1 MGIYIYMKSINSE
14 TNQEKIHNFRD
25 DYLIDQ
31 ELGDHNYIE
40 KIFKFNGY
48 NFQLISLNIPQKNAF
63 RSMTIFNKN
72 QNFLRTKFNLQNDN
86 EVFKE
91 TVMKNIV
98 NAIRANLDYIKIK
111 YPDKNQV
118 LQGSGKIPVTN
129 DEIFKKHFK
138 EEFGL
143 YPDTQIFLRVATHG
157 KDKKLYSQLTNEEI
171 EKLKNEDK
179 YNVILFKERFPD
191 DYYLDLVFTE
201 ESKID
206 YQIRFNTIIDKIFE
220 LRIPNSYFIL
230 CLQEINPV
238 CDVFDCN
245 NPMLNDLQLISVIK
259 STPHDS
265 FINEPH
271 DPFIEKKIEKGN
283 YEIKI
288 NFNTFYGTK
297 KSNSLLFV
305 SNNFVE
311 DEQMSIN
318 IINIDESGKNSND
331 IINLFN
337 KQKSIGQN
345 LCYELNVNGKILYLY
360 NLHSTMIYNKDS
372 LNLFNNE
379 IIPKINDNFIIV
391 GDMNLEADKIQKY
404 RLSKLFRDN
413 FIYSYFLNTPEIA
426 YGLVGYD
433 TDLNTNDVFISRGI
447 ELLN

>member
-1 MGIYIYMKSINSE
+1 MG

-63 RSMTIFNKN
+63 RSM
-72 QNFLRTKFNLQNDN
+72 TKFNLQNDN

-179 YNVILFKERFPD
+179 YNVKLFKERFPD

-360 NLHSTMIYNKDS
+360 K
-372 LNLFNNE
+372 
-379 IIPKINDNFIIV
+379 
-391 GDMNLEADKIQKY
+391 
-404 RLSKLFRDN
+404 
-413 FIYSYFLNTPEIA
+413 
-426 YGLVGYD
+426 
-433 TDLNTNDVFISRGI
+433 
-447 ELLN
+447 

>member
-1 MGIYIYMKSINSE
+1 MG
-14 TNQEKIHNFRD
+14 
-25 DYLIDQ
+25 
-31 ELGDHNYIE
+31 
-40 KIFKFNGY
+40 
-48 NFQLISLNIPQKNAF
+48 
-63 RSMTIFNKN
+63 
-72 QNFLRTKFNLQNDN
+72 
-86 EVFKE
+86 
-91 TVMKNIV
+91 
-98 NAIRANLDYIKIK
+98 
-111 YPDKNQV
+111 
-118 LQGSGKIPVTN
+118 
-129 DEIFKKHFK
+129 IFKKHFK

-179 YNVILFKERFPD
+179 YNVKLF
-191 DYYLDLVFTE
+191 
-201 ESKID
+201 
-206 YQIRFNTIIDKIFE
+206 
-220 LRIPNSYFIL
+220 
-230 CLQEINPV
+230 
-238 CDVFDCN
+238 
-245 NPMLNDLQLISVIK
+245 SVIK

-360 NLHSTMIYNKDS
+360 NLHSTMIYNEDS

>member
-1 MGIYIYMKSINSE
+1 MNSINSE
-14 TNQEKIHNFRD
+14 TNQEKIHTFRD

-72 QNFLRTKFNLQNDN
+72 QNFLRTKFNLKNDN
-86 EVFKE
+86 EAFKE
-91 TVMKNIV
+91 KVMGNIMK
-98 NAIRANLDYIKIK
+98 AISENLNYIKTN

-129 DEIFKKHFK
+129 YEIFKEHFN
-138 EEFGL
+138 EEFEL

-157 KDKKLYSQLTNEEI
+157 KDKKLYSQLTYEEI
-171 EKLKNEDK
+171 ENLKIKNEDK
-179 YNVILFKERFPD
+179 DNMIIFKQRFPD
-191 DYYLDLVFTE
+191 DYYLDLVFSE

-206 YQIRFNTIIDKIFE
+206 YQTRFNTIIGKIFE
-220 LRIPNSYFIL
+220 LRIPNFYFIL

-238 CDVFDCN
+238 CDVIDCN
-245 NPMLNDLQLISVIK
+245 NPMLGDLQLISVIK
-259 STPHDS
+259 PKPHDS
-265 FINEPH
+265 FIIEPH

-288 NFNTFYGTK
+288 NFNSYIKF

-318 IINIDESGKNSND
+318 IINIDESGKNSNE

-337 KQKSIGQN
+337 DKKSTGQN
-345 LCYELNVNGKILYLY
+345 LCYEFNVDGKKLDLY
-360 NLHSTMIYNKDS
+360 NLHTTLIRNQDS
-372 LNLFNNE
+372 LEKFKE
-379 IIPKINDNFIIV
+379 IISKINENFIIV

-426 YGLVGYD
+426 YGLEGYD
-433 TDLNTNDVFISRGI
+433 TNLNTNDVFISRGI